1 MSLVNEELVSQYS
14 LLLEK
19 MRDAL
24 KGHDRASVNALQV
37 WREELRHVS
46 DEAALKAHA
55 AKTARSMGGMGS
67 LGEIVMM
74 GNDPEEMRLLEEL
87 YAVCKFILSS

>member
-1 MSLVNEELVSQYS
+1 MSLVNEELVSQYG

-24 KGHDRASVNALQV
+24 KGHDRASVNALQG
-37 WREELRHVS
+37 WREELRQVS